1 MASFF
6 DRFSSKQLTII
17 IICITACFLM
27 MGGCTMVLGNEDTSD
42 KKEKKLVFDD
52 DDDGDDVNGRKY
64 KFVDKEDREEGVKD
78 DSLVVNKALEGD
90 PYKELDELIGLDAV
104 KAEVRSLA
112 NYVKVQKARKEK
124 GTQNPQPQLSPCI
137 HRQSRYR

>member
-90 PYKELDELIGLDAV
+90 ADCGGLLSFNYFSGEGVTDLDSMLS
-104 KAEVRSLA
+104 RRRC
-112 NYVKVQKARKEK
+112 ARWP
-124 GTQNPQPQLSPCI
+124 TM
-137 HRQSRYR
+137 